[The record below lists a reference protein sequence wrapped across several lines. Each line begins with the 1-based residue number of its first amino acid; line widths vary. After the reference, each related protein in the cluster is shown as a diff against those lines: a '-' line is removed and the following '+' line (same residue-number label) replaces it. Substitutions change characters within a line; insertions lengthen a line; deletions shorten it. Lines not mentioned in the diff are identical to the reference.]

1 MRRMRREMD
10 DDDEDEEGDGGE
22 DDVDEYD
29 EDLPAGCARCRR
41 REGLASL
48 RSASPRMSSSSP
60 PTAR

>member
-1 MRRMRREMD
+1 MD

-60 PTAR
+60 PTSR